1 MPVTYP
7 RKLSNNLSARDVM
20 AQVVQ
25 KRELQVL
32 FLNGYRFNEQRS
44 CLELTSLIELLD
56 GDPPELVRDLSHHVN
71 DEARHAAWLT
81 DLLFEMGETIGNPP
95 TSSYID
101 ELNRLLDSS
110 ASGARK
116 EEGVV
121 AALASINATEKR
133 GCQTFSAHIH
143 ALKSAPAS
151 EENTR
156 IRETLEK
163 ILPEEAGHVRWGN
176 RWLNAIAS
184 RSPADRVRVDEAKHR
199 YSLIEHAAYAA
210 GMDITAGAELRRL
223 SNLVEIAGTIPAW
236 QRPAYLLER
245 LPQTLLAPD
254 LQKSRFLAAK
264 RVWEQEPEQFFDRFV
279 PMFLSGLQNL
289 RPSTSKAG

>member
-7 RKLSNNLSARDVM
+7 RKLSNNLSARQVM
-20 AQVVQ
+20 EQVVK
-25 KRELQVL
+25 KRELQIL

-56 GDPPELVRDLSHHVN
+56 GEPPELVRDLSHHVN
-71 DEARHAAWLT
+71 DEARHAVWLT
-81 DLLFEMGETIGNPP
+81 DLLYEMGEPIGNPQ

-110 ASGARK
+110 ASAGSK

-143 ALKSAPAS
+143 ALKAAPPT
-151 EENTR
+151 EENAR
-156 IRETLEK
+156 IQATLER

-176 RWLNAIAS
+176 RWLCRIAS
-184 RSPADRVRVDEAKHR
+184 RSAADRARVDEAKHR

-223 SNLVEIAGTIPAW
+223 ASLVDIANTIPAW

-254 LQKSRFLAAK
+254 LQKSRFLAAR
-264 RVWEQEPEQFFDRFV
+264 RVWEQEPAQFFETFV
-279 PMFLSGLQNL
+279 PMFLSGLKGL
-289 RPSTSKAG
+289 RPSSSRA